1 MGSESSK
8 SNSNSSKS
16 DSESSKSDS
25 NSNSSKSDSD
35 SSSNSANKNRGLE
48 TMDCLKENENTI
60 INRVWIVKK
69 SITLYDRHVN
79 AFSLNLFL
87 RLRKLYS
94 KFESDLNLVRP
105 KPNIFKI
112 KNEYN
117 SSCKHWAIILELSND
132 SYVNIQFG
140 KNGFFLKEYNKTDIK
155 GENVFNSIMGTW
167 GEEECPFSFCYLG
180 NANYKYDKL
189 KITLNEKKNEESKR
203 FKEKGETYY
212 NALFKNC
219 QHFAC
224 DIEKILFGEIKG
236 WHSFDF
242 YLDQFYDKFFPN
254 INLEIIKLKYENSL
268 KKENEELF
276 KLNLK
281 NIKEYYTSKMMADK
295 ISKRKKQRL
304 EEEELLFKEEIEEWY
319 SLKCD
324 DYLN

>member
-8 SNSNSSKS
+8 S
-16 DSESSKSDS
+16 D
-25 NSNSSKSDSD
+25 SNSSKSDSD
-35 SSSNSANKNRGLE
+35 SSSNSANNNGELE

-69 SITLYDRHVN
+69 SITLQDRHVN
-79 AFSLNLFL
+79 AFSFHINTNHPLKKRRLNSDI
-87 RLRKLYS
+87 KLV
-94 KFESDLNLVRP
+94 KP

-140 KNGFFLKEYNKTDIK
+140 KNGFFLKEYNKTDIE
-155 GENVFNSIMGTW
+155 GESVFNSIMATW
-167 GEEECPFSFCYLG
+167 GEEDRPFSFCYLG
-180 NANYKYDKL
+180 NANYQYDKL
-189 KITLNEKKNEESKR
+189 KITLNEKKIEESKR
-203 FKEKGETYY
+203 FEEKGETYY

-242 YLDQFYDKFFPN
+242 YLDEFYDKFFPN

-281 NIKEYYTSKMMADK
+281 NIKEYYKSKMKVDK
-295 ISKRKKQRL
+295 FSERAKQRL
-304 EEEELLFKEEIEEWY
+304 EEEELFFKEEIEKWY
-319 SLKCD
+319 SLKCN

>member
-8 SNSNSSKS
+8 S
-16 DSESSKSDS
+16 D
-25 NSNSSKSDSD
+25 SNSSKSDSD
-35 SSSNSANKNRGLE
+35 SSSNSANNNGEIE

-69 SITLYDRHVN
+69 SITLQDRHVN
-79 AFSLNLFL
+79 ALYIHPFGPLKK
-87 RLRKLYS
+87 RKLNP
-94 KFESDLNLVRP
+94 DLNLVKP

-140 KNGFFLKEYNKTDIK
+140 KNGFFLKEYNKTDIE
-155 GENVFNSIMGTW
+155 GESVFNSIMGTW
-167 GEEECPFSFCYLG
+167 GQEDRPFSFCYLG
-180 NANYKYDKL
+180 NANYQYDKL

-203 FKEKGETYY
+203 FEEKGETYY
-212 NALFKNC
+212 NALFNNC
-219 QHFAC
+219 QYFAC

-242 YLDQFYDKFFPN
+242 YLDEFYDKFFPN

-276 KLNLK
+276 KLNIK
-281 NIKEYYTSKMMADK
+281 NIKEYYKSKMMADK

-304 EEEELLFKEEIEEWY
+304 EEEKLLFKEEIE
-319 SLKCD
+319 K
-324 DYLN
+324 

>member
-8 SNSNSSKS
+8 S
-16 DSESSKSDS
+16 D
-25 NSNSSKSDSD
+25 SNSSKSDSD
-35 SSSNSANKNRGLE
+35 SSSNSANNNGEIE

-69 SITLYDRHVN
+69 SITLKDRHVN
-79 AFSLNLFL
+79 AFSLFFPLFHCRSL
-87 RLRKLYS
+87 D
-94 KFESDLNLVRP
+94 SDLNLVKP

-112 KNEYN
+112 KNKSN
-117 SSCKHWAIILELSND
+117 SSFKHWAIILELSND
-132 SYVNIQFG
+132 SYVNIQF
-140 KNGFFLKEYNKTDIK
+140 
-155 GENVFNSIMGTW
+155 
-167 GEEECPFSFCYLG
+167 FCYLG
-180 NANYKYDKL
+180 NTNYQYDQL

-203 FKEKGETYY
+203 FEEKGKTYY

-242 YLDQFYDKFFPN
+242 YLNQFYDKFFPN

-281 NIKEYYTSKMMADK
+281 NIRKITSKMMTDK
-295 ISKRKKQRL
+295 ISEREKKEVEKRELHFKK
-304 EEEELLFKEEIEEWY
+304 KIEKWY
-319 SLKCD
+319 SLKCN
-324 DYLN
+324 DYFN

>member
-8 SNSNSSKS
+8 S
-16 DSESSKSDS
+16 D
-25 NSNSSKSDSD
+25 SNSSKSDSD
-35 SSSNSANKNRGLE
+35 SSSNSANNNGELE
-48 TMDCLKENENTI
+48 TMDCLKKNENTI

-79 AFSLNLFL
+79 AFPLRPRNGYERLKKILNSEF
-87 RLRKLYS
+87 K
-94 KFESDLNLVRP
+94 SDLNLVMP
-105 KPNIFKI
+105 KPNIFKT

-117 SSCKHWAIILELSND
+117 SSCKHWAIILELSNY

-140 KNGFFLKEYNKTDIK
+140 KNGFSLKEYNKTDIE
-155 GENVFNSIMGTW
+155 GESVFNSIMGTW
-167 GEEECPFSFCYLG
+167 GQEDRPFSFCYLG
-180 NANYKYDKL
+180 NANYQYDKL

-203 FKEKGETYY
+203 FEEKGETYY
-212 NALFKNC
+212 NVFSKNC

-276 KLNLK
+276 KLNIK
-281 NIKEYYTSKMMADK
+281 NIKEYYKSKMMADK
-295 ISKRKKQRL
+295 ISEIDKKEL
-304 EEEELLFKEEIEEWY
+304 EEEELFLKKKIEKWY
-319 SLKCD
+319 SLKCN

>member
-1 MGSESSK
+1 MG
-8 SNSNSSKS
+8 
-16 DSESSKSDS
+16 SESSKSDS
-25 NSNSSKSDSD
+25 NSSKFDSD
-35 SSSNSANKNRGLE
+35 SSSNSANSNGELE
-48 TMDCLKENENTI
+48 TMDCLKKNENTI

-69 SITLYDRHVN
+69 SITLQDRHVN
-79 AFSLNLFL
+79 AFSLKLYL
-87 RLRKLYS
+87 RLNRTLYS
-94 KFESDLNLVRP
+94 EPDLNLVKP

-140 KNGFFLKEYNKTDIK
+140 KNGFSLKEYNKTDIE
-155 GENVFNSIMGTW
+155 GESVFNSIMGTW

-189 KITLNEKKNEESKR
+189 KITLNEKKNKESKR
-203 FKEKGETYY
+203 FEEKGETYY
-212 NALFKNC
+212 NATFKNC

-242 YLDQFYDKFFPN
+242 YLDEFYDKFFPN

-268 KKENEELF
+268 NKENEELF

-295 ISKRKKQRL
+295 ISEIDKKEL
-304 EEEELLFKEEIEEWY
+304 EEEELFLKKKIEKWY
-319 SLKCD
+319 SLKCN

>member
-8 SNSNSSKS
+8 S
-16 DSESSKSDS
+16 D
-25 NSNSSKSDSD
+25 SNSSKSDSD
-35 SSSNSANKNRGLE
+35 SSSNSANNNGELE

-69 SITLYDRHVN
+69 SITLQDRHVN
-79 AFSLNLFL
+79 ALYIHPFGPLKK
-87 RLRKLYS
+87 RKLNP
-94 KFESDLNLVRP
+94 DLNLVKP

-140 KNGFFLKEYNKTDIK
+140 KNGFFLKEYNKTDIE
-155 GENVFNSIMGTW
+155 GESVFNSIMGTW
-167 GEEECPFSFCYLG
+167 GQEDRPFSFCYLG
-180 NANYKYDKL
+180 NANYQYDKL

-203 FKEKGETYY
+203 FEEKGETYY

-254 INLEIIKLKYENSL
+254 INL
-268 KKENEELF
+268 
-276 KLNLK
+276 
-281 NIKEYYTSKMMADK
+281 
-295 ISKRKKQRL
+295 
-304 EEEELLFKEEIEEWY
+304 
-319 SLKCD
+319 
-324 DYLN
+324 

>member
-8 SNSNSSKS
+8 S
-16 DSESSKSDS
+16 D
-25 NSNSSKSDSD
+25 SNSSKSDSD
-35 SSSNSANKNRGLE
+35 SSSNSANNNGELE

-140 KNGFFLKEYNKTDIK
+140 KNGFFLKEYNKTDIE
-155 GENVFNSIMGTW
+155 GESVFNSIMGTW
-167 GEEECPFSFCYLG
+167 GQEDRPFSFCYLG
-180 NANYKYDKL
+180 NANYQYDKL

-203 FKEKGETYY
+203 FEEKGETYY

-242 YLDQFYDKFFPN
+242 YLDEFYDKFFPN